1 MTDTLISFETAKL
14 AKEKGFNEPIRLCYS
29 DQDRVNALPYDAG
42 NRDHINSQHAYYSVP
57 TQSLLQKWLRE
68 VHQLLILI
76 NIDTISSEFTYSIW
90 RISPDEEFELLKED
104 SNYNLIYE
112 DALEQALIEAL
123 KLINNDNTTKG

>member
-14 AKEKGFNEPIRLCYS
+14 AKEKGFDINQLSKYTSNGKIA
-29 DQDRVNALPYDAG
+29 DRVFDFDNYCEA
-42 NRDHINSQHAYYSVP
+42 P
-57 TQSLLQKWLRE
+57 TQSLLQKWLRD

-76 NIDTISSEFTYSIW
+76 DVDTIFSEFIYSIW
-90 RISPDEEFELLKED
+90 KISSDEEFELVKED

-123 KLINNDNTTKG
+123 KLINNDNTTKS

>member
-1 MTDTLISFETAKL
+1 MNDTLITFKIAQL
-14 AKEKGFNEPIRLCYS
+14 AKVKGFNIPTRLCYS

-42 NRDHINSQHAYYSVP
+42 NNNHINSKHDYYSAP

-90 RISPDEEFELLKED
+90 KMHSDEEFELIQEE

-112 DALEQALIEAL
+112 DVLEQALIKAL
-123 KLINNDNTTKG
+123 KLIDNENR

>member
-90 RISPDEEFELLKED
+90 KMHSDEEFELIQEE

-112 DALEQALIEAL
+112 DVLEQALIKAL
-123 KLINNDNTTKG
+123 KLIDNENR